1 MMIYKLQGCKKSAV
15 IGWMAGMLLLAG
27 CTQDKP
33 ADTSQGEM
41 LPEGKYPMTFTVTGL
56 EATATTRGTTDGTWD
71 GGKEVAVQVGDVVKK
86 YVADGSGES
95 TTLQPADSDDAFYWQ
110 NTKDTKQVSAWYL
123 GKGYNNNPPTKTR
136 GWQWS
141 VQSDQNNNGYQNSD
155 FLYAPQTACSF
166 GGTNSLTFSHK
177 TAKVVINIRKYGV
190 ATDDKDIESITI
202 CNTMLTGSTAE
213 INGELKFSGNAESS
227 SSRQSITPYKLSVQN
242 ENVSFEANKHAETAL
257 ASYQALVIPDNDIH
271 LISIEIKMKGY
282 ALFKYNLVVSVVP
295 GVSGKWES
303 GMQYTYNLT
312 IKGSKVTATVSDTEM
327 TWEDGDNG
335 GSGGNGSVEI

>member
-1 MMIYKLQGCKKSAV
+1 MMIYRLQGCKKSAV

-27 CTQDKP
+27 CAQDKP

-71 GGKEVAVQVGDVVKK
+71 GGEEVAVQVGDVVKK
-86 YVADGSGES
+86 YVAVGSGES
-95 TTLQPADSDDAFYWQ
+95 TTLQPADPDNAFYWQ
-110 NTKDTKQVSAWYL
+110 STDETKQVSAWYL
-123 GKGYNNNPPTKTR
+123 GTGYNNNPPTTTK
-136 GWQWS
+136 GWKWS
-141 VQSDQNNNGYQNSD
+141 VQSDQNNNGYQQSD

-202 CNTMLTGSTAE
+202 LRTMLTGATVE
-213 INGELKFSGNAESS
+213 KNGELTFWGNGESS
-227 SSRQSITPYKLSVQN
+227 RESITPKLSGQN
-242 ENVSFEANKHAETAL
+242 TNVSFEANKPAETAL

-271 LISIEIKMKGY
+271 QISIEIKMKGY
-282 ALFKYNLVVSVVP
+282 TPFKYTLSTS

-303 GMQYTYNLT
+303 GIQYTYNLT
-312 IKGSKVTATVSDTEM
+312 IKGSEVTATVTSTEM
-327 TWEDGDNG
+327 TWKDGDNG

>member
-1 MMIYKLQGCKKSAV
+1 MMTYRLQGCKKSAV

-71 GGKEVAVQVGDVVKK
+71 GGEEVAVQVGDVVKK
-86 YVADGSGES
+86 YVAVGSGES
-95 TTLQPADSDDAFYWQ
+95 TTLQPADPDNAFYWQ
-110 NTKDTKQVSAWYL
+110 STDETKQVSAWYI
-123 GKGYNNNPPTKTR
+123 GKGYNNVPPTKTNPA
-136 GWQWS
+136 WKWS
-141 VQSDQNNNGYQNSD
+141 VQSNQNDKGYQQSD
-155 FLYAPQTACSF
+155 FLYAPQTTCSF
-166 GGTNSLTFSHK
+166 GGTSSLTFSHK

-202 CNTMLTGSTAE
+202 LRTMLTGSTVN
-213 INGELKFSGNAESS
+213 INGELTFSGKGEY
-227 SSRQSITPYKLSVQN
+227 SRESITPKLSGQN
-242 ENVSFEANKHAETAL
+242 TNVSFEANKPAETAL
-257 ASYQALVIPDNDIH
+257 ASYQALVIPDNDIF
-271 LISIEIKMKGY
+271 STPIEIKIKGY
-282 ALFKYNLVVSVVP
+282 TPFKYNPYVQ
-295 GVSGKWES
+295 GTIDKWES

-312 IKGSKVTATVSDTEM
+312 IKGEKVTATVASTEM
-327 TWEDGDNG
+327 TWTDGDNG

>member
-1 MMIYKLQGCKKSAV
+1 MMIYRLQGCKKSAV

-27 CTQDKP
+27 CAQDKP

-56 EATATTRGTTDGTWD
+56 EATATTRGTADDSWD
-71 GGKEVAVQVGDVVKK
+71 GGEYVAVQVGDVVKK
-86 YVADGSGES
+86 YVTASYGKS
-95 TTLQPADSDDAFYWQ
+95 TTLKPTDTDNTFYWQ
-110 NTKDTKQVSAWYL
+110 STDETKQVSAWYL
-123 GKGYNNNPPTKTR
+123 GKEYNNNPPTTTK
-136 GWQWS
+136 GWKWS
-141 VQSDQNNNGYQNSD
+141 VQSDQNNNGYQQSD
-155 FLYAPQTACSF
+155 FLYAPQTTCSF
-166 GGTNSLTFSHK
+166 GGTSSLTFSHK

-202 CNTMLTGSTAE
+202 LRTMLTGATVE
-213 INGELKFSGNAESS
+213 KNGELTFWGNGESS
-227 SSRQSITPYKLSVQN
+227 RESITPKLSGQN
-242 ENVSFEANKHAETAL
+242 TNVSFEANKPAETAL

-271 LISIEIKMKGY
+271 QISIEIKMKGY
-282 ALFKYNLVVSVVP
+282 TPFKYNIVVSVVP
-295 GVSGKWES
+295 GVSDKWES